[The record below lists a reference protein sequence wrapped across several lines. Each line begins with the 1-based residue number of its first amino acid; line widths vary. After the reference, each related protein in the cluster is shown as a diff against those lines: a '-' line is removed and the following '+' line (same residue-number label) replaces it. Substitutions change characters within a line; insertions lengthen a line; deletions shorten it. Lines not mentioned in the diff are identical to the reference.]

1 MRRWRV
7 LSGQREQPFHLK
19 LILKKGLT
27 APFLSGRIYYG
38 ERIWSPAARSA
49 GNAKEIALIL
59 QREIKDPRLGMMTTV
74 SGVEMSRDSAYA
86 KVYVTFLNDKDED
99 AVKAGIKALQE
110 ASGFIRSLLGK
121 AMRLRIVPELTFFYD
136 NSLVEG
142 MRMSNPVTSVVKHD
156 EERRVNPDDSKED

>member
-1 MRRWRV
+1 MWPRD
-7 LSGQREQPFHLK
+7 
-19 LILKKGLT
+19 
-27 APFLSGRIYYG
+27 
-38 ERIWSPAARSA
+38 
-49 GNAKEIALIL
+49 AKEIAIIL

-74 SGVEMSRDSAYA
+74 SGVEMSRDAYA
-86 KVYVTFLNDKDED
+86 KVYVTFLNDKDEA

-156 EERRVNPDDSKED
+156 DERRVNPDDSKED

>member
-1 MRRWRV
+1 MAKEFGRPQRV
-7 LSGQREQPFHLK
+7 AQEMQ
-19 LILKKGLT
+19 
-27 APFLSGRIYYG
+27 
-38 ERIWSPAARSA
+38 
-49 GNAKEIALIL
+49 KEIALIL

-74 SGVEMSRDSAYA
+74 SGVEMSRDLAYA

-99 AVKAGIKALQE
+99 AVKAGI
-110 ASGFIRSLLGK
+110 K

-142 MRMSNPVTSVVKHD
+142 MRMSNLVTSVVKHD